1 MHFFGH
7 CQLLC
12 YSTANVVESSY
23 GLDNLEVTNH
33 ANSSMENDVMMLMQ
47 LATCKLCFCF
57 CQFSFIYLV
66 NKTCKRKT
74 KYVGI
79 IRRRILLVCHLPF
92 FDRQSDIWESLI
104 INGWLTIS
112 LSVSLIHSYHEFRS
126 SSNINLGP

>member
-47 LATCKLCFCF
+47 LATCKLCFSF
-57 CQFSFIYLV
+57 CQGPREAMARLRVMLMGLSPSW
-66 NKTCKRKT
+66 TMQ
-74 KYVGI
+74 
-79 IRRRILLVCHLPF
+79 PF
-92 FDRQSDIWESLI
+92 TLCAS
-104 INGWLTIS
+104 
-112 LSVSLIHSYHEFRS
+112 
-126 SSNINLGP
+126 

>member
-57 CQFSFIYLV
+57 CQFSFIHLV
-66 NKTCKRKT
+66 NKTYKRKT
-74 KYVGI
+74 KI
-79 IRRRILLVCHLPF
+79 N
-92 FDRQSDIWESLI
+92 RQ
-104 INGWLTIS
+104 
-112 LSVSLIHSYHEFRS
+112 F
-126 SSNINLGP
+126 

>member
-1 MHFFGH
+1 MNFFAHNPQTQFIVYSHWVGNKRKVYSVKKWPAGESA
-7 CQLLC
+7 LFLSLSLC

-92 FDRQSDIWESLI
+92 FDRQSDI
-104 INGWLTIS
+104 
-112 LSVSLIHSYHEFRS
+112 
-126 SSNINLGP
+126 